1 MQRRQFLQATAT
13 CSALAMSN
21 RVVLGDSGNR
31 IKVGQIGT
39 THAHAAGQIETVR
52 KLEELYEVVGVVEP
66 DATRR
71 QQLEG
76 HRAYNGVRWLTEE
89 ELLNTPGMQVV
100 AVETEVRDALATAAR
115 CIEAG
120 VHVYLDKPA
129 GESLSELVNLHRA
142 ARDRSLTIQMGYM
155 YRYNPAFKFVFQA
168 VRDGWLGQVF
178 EVHGVMSKTVNN
190 STRRE
195 LAAYQGGSMFELG
208 CHLIDPLLF
217 LMGTP
222 QNVTSFNRQTR
233 PDDNLLDNTFAVF
246 EYERATASIRSAL
259 VEVDGFRRR
268 QFVVCGDQG
277 TIVIR
282 PLEPPQLEMTLRQKH
297 GEFDRGSY
305 IVELPSSPG
314 RYHGAWTELAEVIRG
329 EKKFPFSHEHDIA
342 VQRSILVASG
352 YTSWREAK
360 RKETKRS
367 QETTDQKGE

>member
-1 MQRRQFLQATAT
+1 MQRRMFLQATVT
-13 CSALAMSN
+13 SSALALTHRVAVGDN
-21 RVVLGDSGNR
+21 RQR

-39 THAHAAGQIETVR
+39 THAHAAGQIGTAR
-52 KLEELYEVVGVVEP
+52 ALHDLYEVVGVVEP

-76 HRAYNGVRWLTEE
+76 HRAYRGVRWLTEE
-89 ELLNTPGMQVV
+89 ELLGTPGLQVV
-100 AVETEVRDALATAAR
+100 AVETEVRDLLATAQR
-115 CIEAG
+115 CVNAG
-120 VHVYLDKPA
+120 VHIHLDKPA
-129 GESLSELVNLHRA
+129 GESLAELVKLHRA
-142 ARDRSLTIQMGYM
+142 AQQRSLTIQMGYM
-155 YRYNPAFKFVFQA
+155 YRYNPAFQFLFQA

-178 EVHGVMSKTVNN
+178 EIHGVMSKTVND

-208 CHLIDPLLF
+208 CHLIDPLLV
-217 LMGTP
+217 LMGIP
-222 QNVTSFNRQTR
+222 HNVTSFNRQTR
-233 PDDNLLDNTFAVF
+233 PEDNLLDNTFAVF

-282 PLEPPQLEMTLRQKH
+282 PLEPPQLELTLARKQ
-297 GEFDRGSY
+297 GPFDRGTQ

-329 EKKFPFSHEHDIA
+329 DKEFPFSHEHDVA
-342 VQRSILVASG
+342 VQRAILVASG
-352 YTSWREAK
+352 YASW
-360 RKETKRS
+360 KETKG
-367 QETTDQKGE
+367 Q